1 MSDVPSRLSAA
12 LAGRYRVERE
22 LGAGGMAT
30 VFLAHDLKHGRDVA
44 IKVLHPDLGAALGAE
59 RFLSEIK
66 TTAKLQHPH
75 ILPLLDSGEADGLLY
90 YVMPYV
96 AGETLR
102 SRLAREKQLPMDDVA
117 LLAREVADAL
127 GYAHALGIIHRDIKP
142 ENILLQGGHAL
153 VADFGIALAVQTAGG
168 QRMTQTGLSLGTPQY
183 MSPEQAMGE
192 RSVDAR
198 SDVYALG
205 AVTYE
210 MIVGDPPF
218 TGSTVQAIVA
228 KVLNERPTAP
238 SSVRDTVPAG
248 MEQAVLRALAKLPA
262 DRWPTA
268 AAFATALVAPG
279 LAQAQPHATGARVPA
294 PSTRQN
300 VIGLAAAALLLSVG
314 AYAAGRATSR
324 ATTAVVGTLGR
335 AVQVTWEPGLE
346 ITPAISPDGKQVVFA
361 HGNGTKSQLFVR
373 PVSGGRAT
381 PLTDDSTAVET
392 DPSWSR
398 DGTRVLFIRNGQVVS
413 APAGGG
419 PPRQEVPSR
428 GGVVVSATWS
438 ADERR
443 IAFVIGDTVFVR
455 AADGTSKVLAM
466 APAPAL
472 CSWGPGELIACA
484 AMNLFYLKPGLAF
497 GNVAPSFIAVINA
510 ANGHVTAVTD
520 SAFANEAPRWSA
532 DGRHL
537 LYVSNRL
544 GLPDIYAIA
553 VDGDG
558 RASGQPARITTG
570 LNVSSFSLSA
580 DGTRMAYAVMTASA
594 NVWTLPWNGTPVT
607 GSVRPTQVTFGQ
619 QTIEDAS
626 LSRDGQWMYFDS
638 DLGGNPD
645 LYRMRLPAGA
655 PERLTSDATAEFAPE
670 VSPDGKAVA
679 FHSIRSASRDIYVL
693 PLDGGPLETVT
704 STPQYNE
711 ALPVWSPDGS
721 TLAFNSLVA
730 PEVLYLARRDAQR
743 RWQLTKRLDAG
754 YWVSWSP
761 DGKQLSFATG
771 LLGGGL
777 RVVSVDGG
785 APRALYDER
794 QPGAP
799 VAETSTWSADGRT
812 VWFKSHEPNG
822 DASIWGVPST
832 GGTPR
837 RLLTIGDER
846 LRSDRYGFHVSGGK
860 IYFVLTDRQAN
871 VWVMD
876 IAR

>member
-1 MSDVPSRLSAA
+1 MSDDVQARLGRA
-12 LAGRYRVERE
+12 LSDRYRLERE

-30 VFLAHDLKHGRDVA
+30 VYLAHDLKHDRDVA

-102 SRLAREKQLPMDDVA
+102 ARLAREKQMPIDDVVR
-117 LLAREVADAL
+117 LAREVADAL
-127 GYAHALGIIHRDIKP
+127 GYAHALGVIHRDIKP

-210 MIVGDPPF
+210 MLVGDPPF

-228 KVLNERPTAP
+228 RVLSERPTAP

-268 AAFATALVAPG
+268 SAFALALVAPAPVGGRAPTTGAWAPSARRGSLTMAVAALG
-279 LAQAQPHATGARVPA
+279 LA
-294 PSTRQN
+294 
-300 VIGLAAAALLLSVG
+300 VG
-314 AYAAGRATSR
+314 GYFAGRAATR
-324 ATTAVVGTLGR
+324 ATASAVGTVGR
-335 AVQVTWEPGLE
+335 AAQVTWEPGLE
-346 ITPAISPDGKQVVFA
+346 ITPAISPDGKQVVYA
-361 HGNGTKSQLFVR
+361 AGNGTNSRLFVR
-373 PVSGGRAT
+373 SVNGGRVT

-392 DPSWSR
+392 DPSWSH
-398 DGTRVLFIRNGQVVS
+398 DGSRVLFIRNGQVVS
-413 APAGGG
+413 VPAGGG
-419 PPRQEVPSR
+419 APHQEVQGR
-428 GGVVVSATWS
+428 GGEVVSATWS
-438 ADERR
+438 SDERR
-443 IAFVIGDTVFVR
+443 IAFVVGDSVFVH
-455 AADGTSKVLAM
+455 AADGTNRLLATV
-466 APAPAL
+466 PAPGL
-472 CSWGPGELIACA
+472 CRWGPGELIACA
-484 AMNLFYLKPGLAF
+484 AANLYYLQPGLAF
-497 GNVAPSFIAVINA
+497 GNIAPSYIAVVNA
-510 ANGHVTAVTD
+510 VNGRVTAVTD
-520 SAFANEAPRWSA
+520 SAFVNESPRWSA
-532 DGRHL
+532 DGRHV
-537 LYVSNRL
+537 LYASNRL
-544 GLPDIYAIA
+544 GLLDIYAIA

-558 RASGQPARITTG
+558 RASGQPERVTTG
-570 LNVSSFSLSA
+570 LNVSSFSLAA
-580 DGTRMAYAVMTASA
+580 DGSRLAYSVMTASA
-594 NVWTLPWNGTPVT
+594 NVWSLPWSGAPFAGVA
-607 GSVRPTQVTFGQ
+607 RPTQITFGQ
-619 QTIEDAS
+619 QTIEDVS
-626 LSRDGQWMYFDS
+626 LSRDGQWMYYDS

-645 LYRMRLPAGA
+645 LYRMRLPSGV
-655 PERLTSDATAEFAPE
+655 PERLTSDPTSEFAPD
-670 VSPDGKAVA
+670 VAPDGKSVA
-679 FHSIRSASRDIYVL
+679 FHSIRTGSRDVYVL

-704 STPQYNE
+704 NSPRNE
-711 ALPVWSPDGS
+711 AVPVWSPDGT

-730 PEVLYLARRDAQR
+730 PAVLLLARRDAQR
-743 RWQLTKRLDAG
+743 RWQVTKRLDAG
-754 YWVSWSP
+754 YWVNWSP
-761 DGKQLSFATG
+761 DGRQLSFATG

-777 RVVSVDGG
+777 RVLPVDSG
-785 APRALYDER
+785 APRAPYDETK
-794 QPGAP
+794 PGAP
-799 VAETSTWSADGRT
+799 MAETSAWSADGRT
-812 VWFKSHEPNG
+812 VWFKSHERSG
-822 DASIWGVPST
+822 DASIWGVPSF
-832 GGTPR
+832 GGTPQ
-837 RLLTIGDER
+837 RLLTLGDDR
-846 LRSDRYGFHVSGGK
+846 LRSDRYGFHVTGGK

>member
-1 MSDVPSRLSAA
+1 MTTAERLATA
-12 LAGRYRVERE
+12 LSGRYGIERE
-22 LGAGGMAT
+22 VGAGGMAT
-30 VFLAHDLKHGRDVA
+30 VFLAHDLKHDRDVA

-75 ILPLLDSGEADGLLY
+75 ILPLLDSGEADDLLY

-102 SRLAREKQLPMDDVA
+102 ARLTREKQLPIDDVT

-192 RSVDAR
+192 RTVDAR

-238 SSVRDTVPAG
+238 SSVRDTVPPG
-248 MEQAVLRALAKLPA
+248 MEHAVLRALAKLPA

-268 AAFATALVAPG
+268 AAFASALVSTVPPPTHASAARASSAGARRGSLALVAGG
-279 LAQAQPHATGARVPA
+279 LV
-294 PSTRQN
+294 
-300 VIGLAAAALLLSVG
+300 LAAG
-314 AYAAGRATSR
+314 AYVAGRAAAR
-324 ATTAVVGTLGR
+324 AAASGIGTVGR
-335 AVQVTWEPGLE
+335 AAQVTWEPGLE
-346 ITPAISPDGKQVVFA
+346 ITPAISPDGKQVVYA
-361 HGNGTKSQLFVR
+361 VGNGTKSRLFVR
-373 PVSGGRAT
+373 PVNGGRAT

-398 DGTRVLFIRNGQVVS
+398 DGSRVLFIHNGQVVS

-419 PPRQEVPSR
+419 APHQEVQSR
-428 GGVVVSATWS
+428 GGNVVAATWS

-443 IAFVIGDTVFVR
+443 IAFVVGDSIFVH
-455 AADGTSKVLAM
+455 AADGTNRLLAT

-484 AMNLFYLKPGLAF
+484 AMNLYYLQPGLAF
-497 GNVAPSFIAVINA
+497 GNVAPSYIAVINA
-510 ANGHVTAVTD
+510 ANGHVSAVTD
-520 SAFANEAPRWSA
+520 SAFVNESPRWSA

-544 GLPDIYAIA
+544 GLPDIYSIA
-553 VDGDG
+553 VDGEG
-558 RASGQPARITTG
+558 RASGQPDRITTG

-580 DGTRMAYAVMTASA
+580 DGSRMAYAVMTASA
-594 NVWTLPWNGTPVT
+594 NVWTLPWSGTPVT
-607 GSVRPTQVTFGQ
+607 GGVRPTQVTFGQ

-626 LSRDGQWMYFDS
+626 LSRDGQWMYYDS

-645 LYRMRLPAGA
+645 LYRMRLPAGV
-655 PERLTSDATAEFAPE
+655 PERLTSDPTSEFAPE
-670 VSPDGKAVA
+670 VGPDGKSVA
-679 FHSIRSASRDIYVL
+679 FHSIRTGSRDIYVL
-693 PLDGGPLETVT
+693 PLDGGPLEIVT
-704 STPQYNE
+704 NSPRYNE
-711 ALPVWSPDGS
+711 AVPVWSPDGT

-730 PEVLYLARRDAQR
+730 PEVLFLARRDAQR
-743 RWQLTKRLDAG
+743 HWRLTKRLDAG

-761 DGKQLSFATG
+761 DGRQLSFATG

-777 RVVSVDGG
+777 RVLPVDSG
-785 APRALYDER
+785 APRQLYDETKR
-794 QPGAP
+794 GAP
-799 VAETSTWSADGRT
+799 VAETSTWSPDGRT
-812 VWFKSHEPNG
+812 VWFKSHEANG
-822 DASIWGVPST
+822 DASIWGVPSI
-832 GGTPR
+832 GGTPQ
-837 RLLTIGDER
+837 RLLKLGDDR
-846 LRSDRYGFHVSGGK
+846 LRSDRYGFHVASGK

-871 VWVMD
+871 VWMMD
-876 IAR
+876 IAK